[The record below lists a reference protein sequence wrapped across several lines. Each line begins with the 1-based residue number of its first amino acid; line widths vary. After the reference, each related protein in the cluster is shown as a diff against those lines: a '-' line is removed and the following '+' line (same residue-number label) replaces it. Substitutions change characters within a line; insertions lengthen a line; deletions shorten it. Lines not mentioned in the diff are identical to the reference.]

1 MFLYKKIPAIGS
13 LSYSRD
19 FLIISLVVIELDT
32 EDWHVLN
39 VEAHSQAVRNLP
51 LGKYIFGYL
60 AVIEK
65 QFFSSNISVPLLV
78 FKTKVSCSLRE
89 ERYIL

>member
-1 MFLYKKIPAIGS
+1 M
-13 LSYSRD
+13 
-19 FLIISLVVIELDT
+19 IISLAVLELDT

-39 VEAHSQAVRNLP
+39 VEAHSQVVRNLTI
-51 LGKYIFGYL
+51 GKYIFDYL

-65 QFFSSNISVPLLV
+65 QCSSSNISFPLLV
-78 FKTKVSCSLRE
+78 FNTNVSCSLKE